1 MIVRVQ
7 SVPSLFNEVF
17 GMDRVL
23 DEMLSH
29 PFKTGASNPAF
40 PYINVAEFR
49 DEIQIV
55 AEVPGVPKDGIKLQ
69 FHDGVLTISG
79 ERKAPESENGT
90 WLRNEIAYGSFTRS
104 IELPDRVNVE
114 KVNAE
119 YSNGVLRITLPKSE
133 EAKPREISIR

>member
-7 SVPSLFNEVF
+7 SMRSPFNEVF

-29 PFKTGASNPAF
+29 PFKTGACNSAF
-40 PYINVAEFR
+40 PYINVTEFK
-49 DEIQIV
+49 DEIQV
-55 AEVPGVPKDGIKLQ
+55 LAEVPGVPKDGIKLA

-104 IELPDRVNVE
+104 IELPDRVNIE

-119 YSNGVLRITLPKSE
+119 YSNGVLRVTLPKLE